1 MIHTSLPFYAKT
13 RIISMKFVRIFTK
26 VLLSLLALIII
37 LSGGIFCYLKYRLLT
52 PEQLSELVTHEINR
66 RANVEFRCEKI
77 DLSYWNNWPFIEIV
91 VKNGSFQIRDKSIN
105 TEAPFAGKFK
115 EISGSIQLLKLWK
128 EHVISIDN
136 ILIKNPELV
145 FNTQEQMPELTD
157 KKREKLASKLLFEI
171 DRLQISQGNI
181 KVKIPHREQV
191 YTCKNTDIL
200 IKGKLEKDFSD
211 ILLSVSSPMV
221 QGTNLPLDPISFD
234 LFCRVKLDKEHTSVE
249 LSDAHFKINDF
260 PFNLE
265 GKIMNLNKRQVPFI
279 DLQFDLGAS
288 SLKDLIAFIPSD
300 YLPKKENY
308 QVEGTTILKGTIYGA
323 IKRDSLPDLHIQGSL
338 EQGKFHWTELK
349 EDLENIQ
356 LNWEMKYSS
365 SCADSC
371 FLKLNHLLVKGMQS
385 EINLKGTVMNFTRDP
400 YIEACIK
407 GNLNFDYIGKKV
419 LTDKKIT
426 LAGMMMVDARLGCA
440 INELRK
446 KNYHLIKGAGKLKIQ
461 NVVFDHLGKEVHFFI
476 PDVSL
481 DFGYTK
487 NNSDFI
493 KQTEVFSG
501 VAMIDTL
508 CLSYKKK
515 LFVNLSDLRLRSNT
529 ANSLRKDKVSPIT
542 THWNCKLLDARW
554 NNSSAWTSIQN
565 LELHIGIKPIG
576 NNLLQGEGG
585 LMFKAD
591 KLKFLNPYK
600 QQAFIFDKIQ
610 LMSEIRP
617 VEEKQKTSEKHNLK
631 GVLEFDQ
638 SQMYIP
644 QFPMLTCINHAYL
657 GFQNHQLTLNRLH
670 VQAGKS
676 DCLLSGSLSMVDTK
690 KKKVGTPQIE
700 GSLRILSANI
710 DYDELERTLSYGIS
724 SEKLQNSK
732 TIPFGDLNNL
742 ENQLQKQKPIKL
754 KQHPIYISENIALEL
769 QFDLDH
775 MNYRNVDL
783 QHVQG
788 SAFVR
793 NRALQ
798 THLTTRTN
806 LGKAELDLLYSS
818 SHKDKVTTCFD
829 LKLNDFLVAQVHEVI
844 PTVKTIFPLIETMD
858 GLVNCRLTAVGPV
871 DNRMLPLLGETD
883 AICSVDGR
891 NLILM
896 DNGTFK
902 EIARRFRFKN
912 KKKNEIDE
920 LSANL
925 ILHKK
930 RIEVLPFVLRWDRY
944 KAIVGGEHSIDLTYN
959 YHMDLLDSPIPID
972 FGVNLSGKEGQFK
985 YKLRKCKYK
994 DLFKDGGI
1002 QYNQEVEKRLN
1013 RIRQAIMH
1021 QMQ

>member
-1 MIHTSLPFYAKT
+1 
-13 RIISMKFVRIFTK
+13 MKFVRIVIK
-26 VLLSLLALIII
+26 VLLSILVLIVFF
-37 LSGGIFCYLKYRLLT
+37 SGGIFCYLKYKILT
-52 PEQLSELVTHEINR
+52 PEKLSELVTREINR
-66 RANVEFRCEKI
+66 RANVEFCCEKV
-77 DLSYWNNWPFIEIV
+77 DLSYWDNWPLIEIV
-91 VKNGSFQIRDKSIN
+91 VKNGSFQIQDKSIN
-105 TEAPFAGKFK
+105 AEAPFIGKFEK
-115 EISGSIQLLKLWK
+115 ISGSIQLLKLWK
-128 EHVISIDN
+128 EHVVSIDN
-136 ILIKNPELV
+136 ILIENPELV
-145 FNTQEQMPELTD
+145 FNTQEQIPELTE
-157 KKREKLASKLLFEI
+157 KEGHKLASKLLFEI
-171 DRLQISQGNI
+171 DRLQISQGNLKI
-181 KVKIPHREQV
+181 KIPHQEQV
-191 YTCKNTDIL
+191 YSCKSTDIL
-200 IKGKLEKDFSD
+200 IEGKLGQDFSD
-211 ILLSVSSPMV
+211 ILLSVSSPLV
-221 QGTNLPLDPISFD
+221 QGTDLPLDSISFD
-234 LFCRVKLDKEHTSVE
+234 LFCHVKLDKEHTGVE
-249 LSDAHFKINDF
+249 LSDAHFRINDF

-265 GKIMNLNKRQVPFI
+265 GKIMNLRKEQIPFI

-288 SLKDLIAFIPSD
+288 SLKDLIAFIPFD
-300 YLPKKENY
+300 YFPIKENY
-308 QVEGTTILKGTIYGA
+308 QVEGITILKGTICGA
-323 IKRDSLPDLHIQGSL
+323 MKRDSLPDLHIQGSL
-338 EQGKFHWTELK
+338 EQGKFHWAELR

-365 SCADSC
+365 ACVDSC
-371 FLKLNHLLVKGMQS
+371 FLRLNRFIVKGMQS

-400 YIEACIK
+400 YVEACIK

-419 LTDKKIT
+419 LMDKKIT
-426 LAGMMMVDARLGCA
+426 LAGMMMVDAKLGCA
-440 INELRK
+440 VNELRK

-461 NVVFDHLGKEVHFFI
+461 NVVFDHLEKEIHFFI
-476 PDVSL
+476 PDVSF
-481 DFGYTK
+481 DFGYSK
-487 NNSDFI
+487 NTSDFI

-515 LFVNLSDLRLRSNT
+515 LFVNLSDLRVRSNT
-529 ANSLRKDKVSPIT
+529 AITLRKDEVSPIT
-542 THWNCKLLDARW
+542 THWNCKFLDARW
-554 NNSSAWTSIQN
+554 NNNSSAWTSIQN
-565 LELHIGIKPIG
+565 LELHVGVKPVG
-576 NNLLQGEGG
+576 NNLLHGEGG

-591 KLKFLNPYK
+591 KLKFLNPYR
-600 QQAFIFDKIQ
+600 QQAFIFDKMQ
-610 LMSEIRP
+610 LISEIRP
-617 VEEKQKTSEKHNLK
+617 VEEKQRTSEKHNLK
-631 GVLEFDQ
+631 GVLEFER

-676 DCLLSGSLSMVDTK
+676 DCLLSGSLSMADAK
-690 KKKVGTPQIE
+690 NKKVGTPQVE

-710 DYDELERTLSYGIS
+710 DYDELERTLSYGAS

-732 TIPFGDLNNL
+732 IMAFGDLNNL
-742 ENQLQKQKPIKL
+742 ESQLQEQKPVKL
-754 KQHPIYISENIALEL
+754 KQHPIYIPENVTLEL

-788 SAFVR
+788 SAFVKYQ
-793 NRALQ
+793 ALK

-806 LGKAELDLLYSS
+806 LGIAELDFLYSS
-818 SHKDKVTTCFD
+818 LHNDKVTTCFD

-871 DNRMLPLLGETD
+871 DYKMLPLLGDTD

-891 NLILM
+891 NLILL

-912 KKKNEIDE
+912 KEKNEIDK

-930 RIEVLPFVLRWDRY
+930 RIEVLPFVLQWDRY

-972 FGVNLSGKEGQFK
+972 FGIDLSGKEGQFK

-1002 QYNQEVEKRLN
+1002 QYDQEVENRLG
-1013 RIRQAIMH
+1013 RLRQAIIH

>member
-1 MIHTSLPFYAKT
+1 
-13 RIISMKFVRIFTK
+13 MKFVRIIIK
-26 VLLSLLALIII
+26 VFLSLLVLLLM
-37 LSGGIFCYLKYRLLT
+37 LSGGIFCYLKYKLLT
-52 PEQLSELVTHEINR
+52 PEQLSELVTREINR
-66 RANVEFRCEKI
+66 RANVEFCCERV
-77 DLSYWNNWPFIEIV
+77 DLSYWDNWPFIEIV
-91 VKNGSFQIRDKSIN
+91 VKDGSFQIQDKSIN
-105 TEAPFAGKFK
+105 AEAPFAGKFK
-115 EISGSIQLLKLWK
+115 KISGSIQLLKLWK

-136 ILIKNPELV
+136 ILVENLELV
-145 FNTQEQMPELTD
+145 YNAEEPIPKLT
-157 KKREKLASKLLFEI
+157 KKKGHKLASKLLSEI
-171 DRLQISQGNI
+171 DRLQISQGDI
-181 KVKIPHREQV
+181 KLKIPHRKQI
-191 YTCKNTDIL
+191 YNCKNADIL
-200 IKGKLEKDFSD
+200 IEGKLGQGFSD
-211 ILLSVSSPMV
+211 ISLSVSSPVM
-221 QGTNLPLDPISFD
+221 QGTGLPLDSISFD
-234 LFCRVKLDKEHTSVE
+234 LFCHVKLDKEHAGVE

-265 GKIMNLNKRQVPFI
+265 GKIMNLKRKQVPFI

-300 YLPKKENY
+300 YFPIKEDY
-308 QVEGTTILKGTIYGA
+308 QIDGTTILKGTIHGA
-323 IKRDSLPDLHIQGSL
+323 MKKDSLPDLHIQGSL
-338 EQGKFHWTELK
+338 EQGRFHWAELR

-356 LNWEMKYSS
+356 LNLEMKYSS
-365 SCADSC
+365 ACADSC
-371 FLKLNHLLVKGMQS
+371 FLRLNRFFVKGMQS
-385 EINLKGTVMNFTRDP
+385 EINLEGTVMNFVRDS

-419 LTDKKIT
+419 LMDKKIT

-440 INELRK
+440 VNELRK

-461 NVVFDHLGKEVHFFI
+461 NVVFDHLEKEIHFFI

-481 DFGYTK
+481 DFGYAK
-487 NNSDFI
+487 NASDFI

-501 VAMIDTL
+501 VAEIDTL

-529 ANSLRKDKVSPIT
+529 AISLRKDEVSPIT

-565 LELHIGIKPIG
+565 LELHVGVKPIG
-576 NNLLQGEGG
+576 NNLLNGEGG

-591 KLKFLNPYK
+591 KLRFLNPYR

-610 LMSEIRP
+610 LISEIRP
-617 VEEKQKTSEKHNLK
+617 VEEKRRTGEKHNLK
-631 GVLEFDQ
+631 GVLEFER

-676 DCLLSGSLSMVDTK
+676 DCFLSGSLSVADAK
-690 KKKVGTPQIE
+690 NKRSGVPQVE

-710 DYDELERTLSYGIS
+710 DYDELERTLSYGVS

-732 TIPFGDLNNL
+732 MMAFGDLNNL
-742 ENQLQKQKPIKL
+742 ESQLHVQEPIKL
-754 KQHPIYISENIALEL
+754 KQHPVYISKNIALEL

-793 NRALQ
+793 NQALKA
-798 THLTTRTN
+798 HLTTRTN
-806 LGKAELDLLYSS
+806 LGKAELDLLYNSL
-818 SHKDKVTTCFD
+818 HKDKVTTCFD
-829 LKLNDFLVAQVHEVI
+829 LKLKDFLVAQVHEVI

-871 DNRMLPLLGETD
+871 DNRMLPLLGNTD

-912 KKKNEIDE
+912 KEKHEIDK

-930 RIEVLPFVLRWDRY
+930 KIEVLPFVLQWDRY

-972 FGVNLSGKEGQFK
+972 FGIDLSGKEGQFK

-1002 QYNQEVEKRLN
+1002 QYDAEVEKRLS
-1013 RIRQAIMH
+1013 RIRQAIIH